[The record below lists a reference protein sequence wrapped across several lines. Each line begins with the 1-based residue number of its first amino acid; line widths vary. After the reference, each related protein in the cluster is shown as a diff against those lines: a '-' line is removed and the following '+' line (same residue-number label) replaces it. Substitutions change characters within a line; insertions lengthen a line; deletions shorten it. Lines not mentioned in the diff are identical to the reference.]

1 MYQLSKAG
9 SNNLHKI
16 SIVRHG
22 EATKNVEGRN
32 DCRGDSPLTTNGQ
45 HDAQCVKT
53 TLLQTPVSD
62 NQTLFISPM
71 PRTFQT
77 ILPYLEARGYDKVA
91 LEERFAEILA
101 IYQDI
106 FDNGDIINYILKNEN
121 VQFELADKVYID
133 FRIVE
138 SLLIGEN

>member
-1 MYQLSKAG
+1 M
-9 SNNLHKI
+9 
-16 SIVRHG
+16 
-22 EATKNVEGRN
+22 
-32 DCRGDSPLTTNGQ
+32 
-45 HDAQCVKT
+45 
-53 TLLQTPVSD
+53 LLQTPVSD